1 MSRKG
6 VGLQVNKLDDEIQ
19 KLRII
24 VQTQTDRK
32 IKKPLAIL
40 GDQSKR
46 VEVGSF
52 PDIPK
57 DLRDPD

>member
-1 MSRKG
+1 MNPKES
-6 VGLQVNKLDDEIQ
+6 GLQVNKLDDEVQ

-24 VQTQTDRK
+24 VQNQADRS

-40 GDQSKR
+40 GDQSRR

-52 PDIPK
+52 PEIPK

>member
-6 VGLQVNKLDDEIQ
+6 QGLQVNKLDDEIQ

-24 VQTQTDRK
+24 VQAQADQK
-32 IKKPLAIL
+32 IKKPLTIL
-40 GDQSKR
+40 GDQSRR

-52 PDIPK
+52 PEIPK